1 MRQTVKLLIARL
13 MAMPQGT
20 VFAGCLAIMFLF
32 FVFQVVSLR
41 NIQSGRDIGDSQLII
56 KSGVMQAPS
65 MSLEKIA
72 ELHLFGQVPINS
84 VAPLIV
90 VPTPKTYFN
99 LVLVGAMAMSDAKES
114 SALIQ
119 VNNQTERFYV
129 GDALP
134 DGATLHSVLHDS
146 VVLKRGESYETL
158 LFPGVSYGMAQGRL
172 GVKKS
177 LPASNLVSAID
188 LSASA
193 GRSFR
198 DRMQGMQ

>member
-1 MRQTVKLLIARL
+1 MRQAAKLLIARL
-13 MAMPQGT
+13 MVMPRET
-20 VFAGCLAIMFLF
+20 VFAGCLTIVFLF
-32 FVFQVVSLR
+32 FVFQVVSLL
-41 NIQSGRDIGDSQLII
+41 NIQSGQDIDDSQLII
-56 KSGVMQAPS
+56 KSGVIRTS
-65 MSLEKIA
+65 GMSFEQIA
-72 ELHLFGQVPINS
+72 ELHLFGQVPTNS

-134 DGATLHSVLHDS
+134 DGATLHNVLHNS

-158 LFPGVSYGMAQGRL
+158 LFPGVSYGMAQGKL